1 MEIELK
7 VTEALK
13 NDVGRGVVRLD
24 TATRNKLKIA
34 AGDFV
39 EVGGKKSTGA
49 IVWRAY
55 AEDEGLGIVRMDG
68 ILRQNAMVSL
78 GDKIIIKN
86 ARVSEAKKVVISPAQ
101 PIRFSA
107 GFGDFINRRLLGRP
121 VVKGDKIIV
130 GVLGT
135 TLPFYVE
142 QTTPS
147 GIVQITS
154 HTHVIV
160 KEKPSEVEKLAI
172 PSVTYED
179 IGGLGDQIERIREM
193 IELPLK
199 HPELFEKLGIEPPKG
214 VLLHGP
220 PGTGKTLIA
229 KAVANETNAYFIS
242 LNGPEIMSKFYGES
256 EENLRKMFQEAEENA
271 PSIVFIDEI
280 DAIAPKREEVTGEVE
295 RRVVAQLLALMDGL
309 KGRGKIIVIGATNR
323 PNALDPAL
331 RRPGRFDRE
340 IVIGVPNKNGRKEI
354 LQVHTRGMPIF
365 PDTEPAIIRHS
376 LSERNNQTKIKIDVL
391 KELEGHLSGAKSLDE
406 IVASFETLPK
416 TDQKEINRLLG
427 NEFQQN
433 ITELS
438 LTPENVKSKIE
449 ASLVKYGSE
458 IEKRN
463 SLLEILVSK
472 SEKDALKVINELSE
486 EERADIQRILLDHF
500 LNELGEVTHGFVGA
514 DVEALV
520 KEAAMNALRRML
532 PKINLEEEAIPPEV
546 LEKLEVI
553 RSDFLEALKTVEPS
567 ALREVFVE
575 VPDIS
580 WEDVG
585 GLSNIKQTLRE
596 VVEWPIK
603 QPKVFEEM
611 GIKPPKGVLL
621 YGPPGTGKTLL
632 AKAVANETEANFI
645 SIKGPEV
652 LSKWVGESEK
662 AIREI
667 FKKARQAAPCIIF
680 FDEIDAIGSRRGEEV
695 GSKVGERIVNQI
707 LTELDGLEEL
717 YGVVIIGA
725 TNRPDLIDQGLLRPG
740 RFDKLLLVPVP
751 DEKARLE
758 IFKIHTKTVPLAKDV
773 DLKGLAKKTVDWVGA
788 DIESMCREAAMIALK
803 ETIDSGG
810 HLQSKKVAL
819 KHFEGAL
826 EKIKPSVT
834 RELKNSYESW
844 EKKFEVGPT
853 EELVYLQ

>member
-1 MEIELK
+1 MDIELK

-39 EVGGKKSTGA
+39 EIAGKKSTGA

-68 ILRQNAMVSL
+68 ILRQNTMVSL
-78 GDKIIIKN
+78 GDKVIIRN

-135 TLPFYVE
+135 TLPFFVE
-142 QTTPS
+142 QTTPG

-154 HTHVIV
+154 HTNVVV
-160 KEKPSEVEKLAI
+160 KEKPSEVEKFATS
-172 PSVTYED
+172 SVTYED

-199 HPELFEKLGIEPPKG
+199 HPELFEKLGIEAPKG

-271 PSIVFIDEI
+271 PSIIFIDEI

-323 PNALDPAL
+323 PNALDSAL

-340 IVIGVPNKNGRKEI
+340 IVIGVPNKNGRNEI

-365 PDTEPAIIRHS
+365 PESEPGMIKHS
-376 LSERNNQTKIKIDVL
+376 LSAWNKVTAGKIERLGEVRSHIQSAEYLSDVESFLESLPRFEQDEITRILGNQMQTGKGVFDSAEVTLKIDELIL
-391 KELEGHLSGAKSLDE
+391 KLEGEIDKRSRQLELLSTKKDGDTHS
-406 IVASFETLPK
+406 V
-416 TDQKEINRLLG
+416 
-427 NEFQQN
+427 
-433 ITELS
+433 
-438 LTPENVKSKIE
+438 IE
-449 ASLVKYGSE
+449 GF
-458 IEKRN
+458 
-463 SLLEILVSK
+463 
-472 SEKDALKVINELSE
+472 SE
-486 EERADIQRILLDHF
+486 EDRSDIHRTLMDSF
-500 LNELGEVTHGFVGA
+500 LNELGDVTHGFVGA
-514 DVEALV
+514 DIEALV
-520 KEAAMNALRRML
+520 KEAAMYALRRML
-532 PKINLEEEAIPPEV
+532 PRINLEEEAIPPEV
-546 LEKLEVI
+546 LEKLEVTK
-553 RSDFLEALKTVEPS
+553 SDFLDALKIVEPS

-580 WEDVG
+580 WDDVG
-585 GLSNIKQTLRE
+585 GLPDIKETLRE

-611 GIKPPKGVLL
+611 GIKPPKGILL

-662 AIREI
+662 AVREI

-680 FDEIDAIGSRRGEEV
+680 FDEIDAIGSRRSEES
-695 GSKVGERIVNQI
+695 GSKVGERMVNQI

-717 YGVVIIGA
+717 YGVVVIGA
-725 TNRPDLIDQGLLRPG
+725 TNRPDLIDPGLLRPG
-740 RFDKLLLVPVP
+740 RFDKLLLIHVP
-751 DEKARLE
+751 DLAARLE
-758 IFKIHTKTVPLAKDV
+758 IFRIHTKNMPLSKDV
-773 DLKGLAKKTVDWVGA
+773 DMKSLAKKTVDWVGA
-788 DIESMCREAAMIALK
+788 DIEALCREAAMIALK
-803 ETIDSGG
+803 ETQDKGG
-810 HLQSKKVAL
+810 HMHSKKVAL
-819 KHFEGAL
+819 KHFEKAL
-826 EKIKPSVT
+826 EKVKPSVT
-834 RELKNSYESW
+834 RDVKKYYESW
-844 EKKFEVGPT
+844 ERKYDVGPT

>member
-1 MEIELK
+1 MEVELK

-39 EVGGKKSTGA
+39 EVVGKKSTGA

-68 ILRQNAMVSL
+68 IIRQNAMVSL
-78 GDKIIIKN
+78 GDRVIIRN
-86 ARVSEAKKVVISPAQ
+86 ATVHEAKKAVISPAQ

-121 VVKGDKIIV
+121 IVKGDKIIV
-130 GVLGT
+130 GILGT

-142 QTTPS
+142 QTNPG

-154 HTHVIV
+154 NTHVVV
-160 KEKPSEVEKLAI
+160 KEKPSEMEKHLI

-179 IGGLGDQIERIREM
+179 IGGLKEEISRIREM

-271 PSIVFIDEI
+271 PSILFIDEI

-309 KGRGKIIVIGATNR
+309 KTRGKIIVIGATNR

-340 IVIGVPNKNGRKEI
+340 IVIGVPDKNGRKEI
-354 LQVHTRGMPIF
+354 LQVHTRGMPIA
-365 PDTEPAIIRHS
+365 PDPDLKVVRDRLREMNREARIR
-376 LSERNNQTKIKIDVL
+376 LDRLQGIEDLIKNGKSREEVMAA
-391 KELEGHLSGAKSLDE
+391 LEW
-406 IVASFETLPK
+406 LPK
-416 TDQKEINRLLG
+416 NEGMEMNRLLG
-427 NEFQQN
+427 GSRSH
-433 ITELS
+433 TEEDGALESEEILEETARLS
-438 LTPENVKSKIE
+438 EKLQREVSKRAKIIE
-449 ASLVKYGSE
+449 ALSGK
-458 IEKRN
+458 K
-463 SLLEILVSK
+463 K
-472 SEKDALKVINELSE
+472 EKDASKIIDGLSE
-486 EERADIQRILLDHF
+486 EDRNEVTRILLDHF
-500 LNELGEVTHGFVGA
+500 LNELAEVTHGFVGA
-514 DVEALV
+514 DIEALV
-520 KEAAMNALRRML
+520 KEAAMNALRRIL
-532 PKINLEEEAIPPEV
+532 PDINLEEESIPPEI
-546 LEKLEVI
+546 LERLEVT
-553 RSDFLEALKTVEPS
+553 RKDFLEALKTVEPS

-575 VPDIS
+575 VPDITWS
-580 WEDVG
+580 DVG
-585 GLSNIKQTLRE
+585 GLLEVKQTLKE
-596 VVEWPIK
+596 AVEWPIK
-603 QPKVFEEM
+603 YPKSFEAM

-632 AKAVANETEANFI
+632 AKAAANESEANFI

-652 LSKWVGESEK
+652 MSKWVGESEK
-662 AIREI
+662 AVREI

-680 FDEIDAIGSRRGEEV
+680 FDE
-695 GSKVGERIVNQI
+695 
-707 LTELDGLEEL
+707 
-717 YGVVIIGA
+717 
-725 TNRPDLIDQGLLRPG
+725 
-740 RFDKLLLVPVP
+740 
-751 DEKARLE
+751 
-758 IFKIHTKTVPLAKDV
+758 
-773 DLKGLAKKTVDWVGA
+773 
-788 DIESMCREAAMIALK
+788 
-803 ETIDSGG
+803 
-810 HLQSKKVAL
+810 
-819 KHFEGAL
+819 
-826 EKIKPSVT
+826 
-834 RELKNSYESW
+834 
-844 EKKFEVGPT
+844 
-853 EELVYLQ
+853 

>member
-1 MEIELK
+1 MEIVLK

-24 TATRNKLKIA
+24 TSTRNKLKIA

-68 ILRQNAMVSL
+68 IIRQNAMVSL
-78 GDKIIIKN
+78 GDKVVIKN
-86 ARVSEAKKVVISPAQ
+86 AFVNEAKKVVISPAQ

-135 TLPFYVE
+135 TLPFYIE
-142 QTTPS
+142 QTTPG

-154 HTHVIV
+154 HTHVVV
-160 KEKPSEVEKLAI
+160 KEKPSEIEKLAI

-179 IGGLGDQIERIREM
+179 IGGLEDEIERIREM

-271 PSIVFIDEI
+271 PSILFIDEI

-354 LQVHTRGMPIF
+354 LQVHTRGMPIS
-365 PDTEPAIIRHS
+365 PDPDPGVIKQRLVEMSEETKVKTEILREIGRH
-376 LSERNNQTKIKIDVL
+376 LD
-391 KELEGHLSGAKSLDE
+391 HAKSEEEVLELIESFPKNEQQE
-406 IVASFETLPK
+406 IE
-416 TDQKEINRLLG
+416 RLLG
-427 NEFQQN
+427 DEIGQTL
-433 ITELS
+433 TELN
-438 LTPENVKSKIE
+438 LDPGFVKEKAGDAI
-449 ASLVKYGSE
+449 ARFGSE

-463 SLLEILVSK
+463 TLLKTFGDK
-472 SEKDALKVINELSE
+472 SGKDAQKIFENLSE
-486 EERADIQRILLDHF
+486 EDLTDIQRILLDHF

-514 DVEALV
+514 DIEALV
-520 KEAAMNALRRML
+520 KEAAMNSLRRVL
-532 PKINLEEEAIPPEV
+532 PKINLEEEAIPPEI
-546 LEKLEVI
+546 LEKLEVT
-553 RSDFLEALKTVEPS
+553 RDDFLDALKIVEPS
-567 ALREVFVE
+567 ALREVFIE
-575 VPDIS
+575 IPDIS

-585 GLSNIKQTLRE
+585 GLSDIKQTLRE

-611 GIKPPKGVLL
+611 GIKPPKGILL

-680 FDEIDAIGSRRGEEV
+680 FDEIDAIGSRRGEEA
-695 GSKVGERIVNQI
+695 GTKVGERIVNQI
-707 LTELDGLEEL
+707 LTEIDGLEEL
-717 YGVVIIGA
+717 YGVVVIGA
-725 TNRPDLIDQGLLRPG
+725 TNRPDLIDPGLLRPG

-751 DEKARLE
+751 EEAARLE
-758 IFKIHTKTVPLAKDV
+758 IFKIHTKNMPLAKDV
-773 DLKGLAKKTVDWVGA
+773 DLKSLAKKTVDWVGA
-788 DIESMCREAAMIALK
+788 DIEAVSREAAMIALK
-803 ETIDSGG
+803 ETIDKVG
-810 HLQSKKVAL
+810 HLKSKKVAL
-819 KHFEGAL
+819 KHFESAL

-834 RELKNSYESW
+834 REVKKFYESW
-844 EKKFEVGPT
+844 EKKYEVGPT

>member
-1 MEIELK
+1 MDIELK

-34 AGDFV
+34 AGDFI
-39 EVGGKKSTGA
+39 EVAGKKSTGA

-68 ILRQNAMVSL
+68 ILRQNTTVSL
-78 GDKIIIKN
+78 GDKIIIRT

-135 TLPFYVE
+135 TLPFFVE
-142 QTTPS
+142 QTTPG

-154 HTHVIV
+154 HTDVVV
-160 KEKPSEVEKLAI
+160 KEKPSEVEKLSI
-172 PSVTYED
+172 SSVSYED

-271 PSIVFIDEI
+271 PSIIFIDEI

-309 KGRGKIIVIGATNR
+309 KGRGKLIVIGATNR
-323 PNALDPAL
+323 PNALDSAL

-340 IVIGVPNKNGRKEI
+340 IIIGVPNKNGRKEI

-365 PDTEPAIIRHS
+365 PESEQGLIKHS
-376 LSERNNQTKIKIDVL
+376 LTSWNKNTTGKIDRLREAKDHIEQLESTAEVESLIESLPQSEKEDLTRILGDQMQINVEGKVSSPAAMLTKIDDLIL
-391 KELEGHLSGAKSLDE
+391 KLEGDVDKRSRQL
-406 IVASFETLPK
+406 
-416 TDQKEINRLLG
+416 
-427 NEFQQN
+427 
-433 ITELS
+433 ELI
-438 LTPENVKSKIE
+438 SK
-449 ASLVKYGSE
+449 K
-458 IEKRN
+458 
-463 SLLEILVSK
+463 
-472 SEKDALKVINELSE
+472 KDIDAHSVFNDFSE
-486 EERADIQRILLDHF
+486 EDRSDIHRTLMDSF
-500 LNELGEVTHGFVGA
+500 LNELGDVTHGFVGA

-532 PKINLEEEAIPPEV
+532 PRINLEDEAISPEV
-546 LEKLEVI
+546 LEKLEVT
-553 RSDFLEALKTVEPS
+553 RSDFLDAMKIVEPS

-575 VPDIS
+575 VPDIT

-585 GLSNIKQTLRE
+585 GLPDIKETLRE

-611 GIKPPKGVLL
+611 GIKPPKGILL

-662 AIREI
+662 AVREI

-680 FDEIDAIGSRRGEEV
+680 FDEIDAIGSRRSEES
-695 GSKVGERIVNQI
+695 GSKVGERMVNQI

-717 YGVVIIGA
+717 YGVVVIGA
-725 TNRPDLIDQGLLRPG
+725 TNRPDLIDPGLLRPG
-740 RFDKLLLVPVP
+740 RFDKHLLVHVP
-751 DEKARLE
+751 DSAARLE
-758 IFKIHTKTVPLAKDV
+758 IFKIHTKDMPLAKDV

-788 DIESMCREAAMIALK
+788 DIEALCREAAMIALK
-803 ETIDSGG
+803 ETLDKGG
-810 HLQSKKVAL
+810 HLRAKKVAL
-819 KHFEGAL
+819 KHFEEAL
-826 EKIKPSVT
+826 EKVKPSVT
-834 RELKNSYESW
+834 REVKKYYESW
-844 EKKFEVGPT
+844 ERKYEVGPT
-853 EELVYLQ
+853 EELVYLH

>member
-1 MEIELK
+1 MDIELK
-7 VTEALK
+7 VTESLK

-24 TATRNKLKIA
+24 TATRNRLKVA

-39 EVGGKKSTGA
+39 EIAGKKTTGA

-68 ILRQNAMVSL
+68 IIRQNALVSL
-78 GDKIIIKN
+78 GDKVIIRAAN
-86 ARVSEAKKVVISPAQ
+86 VSEAKSVVISPAQ
-101 PIRFSA
+101 PIRFST

-121 VVKGDKIIV
+121 IVKGDKIIV

-142 QTTPS
+142 QTNPA

-154 HTHVIV
+154 QTNVTV
-160 KEKPSEVEKLAI
+160 KEKPSEVARH
-172 PSVTYED
+172 PVAGVTYED
-179 IGGLGDQIERIREM
+179 IGGLKDEISRIREM

-256 EENLRKMFQEAEENA
+256 EESLRKMFQEGEENA
-271 PSIVFIDEI
+271 PSIIFIDEI

-323 PNALDPAL
+323 PNALDPAI

-340 IVIGVPNKNGRKEI
+340 IVIGVPNKNGRKEV
-354 LQVHTRGMPIF
+354 LQVHTRGMPI
-365 PDTEPAIIRHS
+365 EPPLEPSTVKHLLMEQIEETAAKMDRLHGIEGLITGASREETDAI
-376 LSERNNQTKIKIDVL
+376 LSK
-391 KELEGHLSGAKSLDE
+391 
-406 IVASFETLPK
+406 LPK
-416 TDQKEINRLLG
+416 TDQIELKGAVSGEELDVTRLERVFKKHDEKISKKKGLIKTFQDSKTEKEAQKAIKG
-427 NEFQQN
+427 
-433 ITELS
+433 I
-438 LTPENVKSKIE
+438 PEE
-449 ASLVKYGSE
+449 
-458 IEKRN
+458 
-463 SLLEILVSK
+463 
-472 SEKDALKVINELSE
+472 DM
-486 EERADIQRILLDHF
+486 ADIKRALLDSF
-500 LNELGEVTHGFVGA
+500 LNELSEVTHGFVGA
-514 DVEALV
+514 DIEALV
-520 KEAAMNALRRML
+520 KEAAMNSLRRIL
-532 PKINLEEEAIPPEV
+532 PEINLEEESIPPEV
-546 LEKLEVI
+546 LEKLTVTKN
-553 RSDFLEALKTVEPS
+553 DFLEALKTVEPS

-575 VPDIS
+575 IPDIT

-585 GLSNIKQTLRE
+585 GLSDIKQTIRE
-596 VVEWPIK
+596 TVEWPMKYPQI
-603 QPKVFEEM
+603 FEEM
-611 GIKPPKGVLL
+611 GIKAPKGVLL

-632 AKAVANETEANFI
+632 AKAVANESEANFI

-662 AIREI
+662 AMREI

-680 FDEIDAIGSRRGEEV
+680 FDEMDAIGSRRGEET
-695 GSKVGERIVNQI
+695 GSKVGERMVNQI
-707 LTELDGLEEL
+707 LTEIDGLEEL
-717 YGVVIIGA
+717 YGVVVIAA
-725 TNRPDLIDQGLLRPG
+725 TNRPDLLDPGLMRPG
-740 RFDKLLLVPVP
+740 RFDKQLLVEVP
-751 DEKARLE
+751 DEVARFE
-758 IFKIHTKTVPLAKDV
+758 IFRIHTKDMPLDKDV
-773 DLKGLAKKTVDWVGA
+773 DLKRHAKKTVDWVGA
-788 DIESMCREAAMIALK
+788 DIEAVCREAAMLAIK
-803 ETIDSGG
+803 ENMDKNGTP
-810 HLQSKKVAL
+810 KARKVSER
-819 KHFEGAL
+819 HFEKAL

-834 RELKNSYESW
+834 KDVRKKYESW
-844 EKKFEVGPT
+844 ERKYDMGMK

>member
-1 MEIELK
+1 MDIELK

-24 TATRNKLKIA
+24 TATRNTLKIA

-39 EVGGKKSTGA
+39 EVAGKKSTGA

-68 ILRQNAMVSL
+68 ILRQNTLVSL
-78 GDKIIIKN
+78 GDKIIIRN
-86 ARVSEAKKVVISPAQ
+86 ATVSEAKKVVISPAQ

-135 TLPFYVE
+135 TLPFFVE
-142 QTTPS
+142 QTTPG

-154 HTHVIV
+154 HTNVVV

-172 PSVTYED
+172 SSVTYED

-256 EENLRKMFQEAEENA
+256 EENLRKMFQDAEENA
-271 PSIVFIDEI
+271 PSIIFIDEI

-309 KGRGKIIVIGATNR
+309 KGRGKLIVIGATNR
-323 PNALDPAL
+323 PNALDSAL

-340 IVIGVPNKNGRKEI
+340 IVIGVPNKKGRNEI

-365 PDTEPAIIRHS
+365 PESEPGLIKHS
-376 LSERNNQTKIKIDVL
+376 LSDWNKAAAGKIERLGEVRSHIQSAKY
-391 KELEGHLSGAKSLDE
+391 LSE
-406 IVASFETLPK
+406 VESFIETLPRPE
-416 TDQKEINRLLG
+416 QE
-427 NEFQQN
+427 
-433 ITELS
+433 ELS
-438 LTPENVKSKIE
+438 RILGRQMQSGDGLFDPAVITSKIDDLILKLE
-449 ASLVKYGSE
+449 GEVD
-458 IEKRN
+458 KR
-463 SLLEILVSK
+463 SRQLELLSTI
-472 SEKDALKVINELSE
+472 KDGDAHSVLEGFSE
-486 EERADIQRILLDHF
+486 EDRSDIHRTLMNSF
-500 LNELGEVTHGFVGA
+500 LNELGDVTHGFVGA
-514 DVEALV
+514 DIEALV

-532 PKINLEEEAIPPEV
+532 PRINLEEEAIPPEV
-546 LEKLEVI
+546 LEKLEVT
-553 RSDFLEALKTVEPS
+553 RSDFLDALKIVDPS

-585 GLSNIKQTLRE
+585 GLPDIKETLRE

-662 AIREI
+662 AVREI

-680 FDEIDAIGSRRGEEV
+680 FDEIDAIGSRRGEES
-695 GSKVGERIVNQI
+695 GSKVGERMVNQI

-717 YGVVIIGA
+717 YGVVVIGA
-725 TNRPDLIDQGLLRPG
+725 TNRPDLIDPGLLRPG
-740 RFDKLLLVPVP
+740 RFDKHLLVHVP
-751 DEKARLE
+751 DSEARLE
-758 IFKIHTKTVPLAKDV
+758 IFRIHTKDMPLATDV

-788 DIESMCREAAMIALK
+788 DIEAVCREAAMIALK
-803 ETIDSGG
+803 ETRDKGG
-810 HLQSKKVAL
+810 HLHSKKVTL
-819 KHFEGAL
+819 KHFEKAL
-826 EKIKPSVT
+826 ERVKPSVT
-834 RELKNSYESW
+834 REV
-844 EKKFEVGPT
+844 KKFYERWERKYEVGPA
-853 EELVYLQ
+853 EELVYLH

>member
-1 MEIELK
+1 MEVELK

-39 EVGGKKSTGA
+39 EVVGKKSTGA

-68 ILRQNAMVSL
+68 IIRQNAKVSL
-78 GDKIIIKN
+78 GDKVKIKN
-86 ARVSEAKKVVISPAQ
+86 AVVHEASKVVISPAQ

-121 VVKGDKIIV
+121 VVKGDKLVV

-154 HTHVIV
+154 HTHVVV
-160 KEKPSEVEKLAI
+160 KEKPTEIERLAI

-179 IGGLGDQIERIREM
+179 IGGLGEEIERIREM

-256 EENLRKMFQEAEENA
+256 EENLRKTFQEAEENA

-340 IVIGVPNKNGRKEI
+340 IVIGVPNKKGRKEI
-354 LQVHTRGMPIF
+354 LQVHTRGMPIM
-365 PDTEPAIIRHS
+365 PDLDAGAVAAQLREKNRRAERDVES
-376 LSERNNQTKIKIDVL
+376 LLEL
-391 KELEGHLSGAKSLDE
+391 KMRLSGVKTEEEVAELVKSL
-406 IVASFETLPK
+406 PK
-416 TDQKEINRLLG
+416 GARDSVMRLLG
-427 NEFQQN
+427 KEFEGDVE
-433 ITELS
+433 ELYIE
-438 LTPENVKSKIE
+438 PEYLSTRIE
-449 ASLVKYGSE
+449 ESVEKLHRE
-458 IEKRN
+458 IETRTRVLKKLSAEKTGDVR
-463 SLLEILVSK
+463 EII
-472 SEKDALKVINELSE
+472 AELSE
-486 EERADIQRILLDHF
+486 EDRTSVQRAPKERFLD
-500 LNELGEVTHGFVGA
+500 ELAEVTHGFVGA
-514 DVEALV
+514 DIEALV
-520 KEAAMNALRRML
+520 KEAAMNALRRVL

-546 LEKLEVI
+546 LERLEVT
-553 RSDFLEALKTVEPS
+553 REDFLGALKTVEPS
-567 ALREVFVE
+567 ALREVYVE
-575 VPDIS
+575 VPDVT
-580 WEDVG
+580 WDDVG
-585 GLSNIKQTLRE
+585 GLEEIKQTLRE
-596 VVEWPIK
+596 VVEWPIN
-603 QPKVFEEM
+603 QPEVFEEM
-611 GIKPPKGVLL
+611 GIKPPKGILL

-632 AKAVANETEANFI
+632 AKAVANESEANFI
-645 SIKGPEV
+645 SVKGPEV

-680 FDEIDAIGSRRGEEV
+680 FDEIDAISSRRGVEV
-695 GSKVGERIVNQI
+695 GTRVAERVVNQL

-717 YGVVIIGA
+717 YGVVVIGA
-725 TNRPDLIDQGLLRPG
+725 TNRPDLIDPGLLRPG
-740 RFDKLLLVPVP
+740 RLDKLLLVQVP

-758 IFKIHTKTVPLAKDV
+758 IFRIHTKNVPLSEDV
-773 DLKGLAKKTVDWVGA
+773 NLEELAKKTVDWVGA
-788 DIESMCREAAMIALK
+788 DIEAVCREAVMLALK
-803 ETIDSGG
+803 EVLDSEGK
-810 HLQSKKVAL
+810 LKARKVGL
-819 KHFEGAL
+819 KHFEEAL
-826 EKIKPSVT
+826 EKVKPSVS
-834 RELKNSYESW
+834 REMKKFYESW
-844 EKKFEVGPT
+844 ERKYEVGAP

>member
-1 MEIELK
+1 MEVELK

-39 EVGGKKSTGA
+39 EVLGKKSTGA

-68 ILRQNAMVSL
+68 ILRQNTMVSL
-78 GDKIIIKN
+78 GDKVIIKN
-86 ARVSEAKKVVISPAQ
+86 ASVSEAKKVTISPAQ

-107 GFGDFINRRLLGRP
+107 GFGDFINRRLLGRS
-121 VVKGDKIIV
+121 VVKNDKIIV

-135 TLPFYVE
+135 TLPFFVE
-142 QTTPS
+142 QTTPG

-154 HTHVIV
+154 HTQVVV

-172 PSVTYED
+172 PGVTYED
-179 IGGLGDQIERIREM
+179 IGGLGDEIERIREM

-199 HPELFEKLGIEPPKG
+199 HPELFEKLGIEAPKG

-256 EENLRKMFQEAEENA
+256 EENLRKMFQEAEENS
-271 PSIVFIDEI
+271 PSILFIDEI

-309 KGRGKIIVIGATNR
+309 KSRGKIIVIGATNR
-323 PNALDPAL
+323 PNSIDPAL

-365 PDTEPAIIRHS
+365 PELEPTLIIQNLSVRNKEIATKIDRLNDLKKHINTATTS
-376 LSERNNQTKIKIDVL
+376 EEVSKTLTTYPKSELHELKRLIVGESESVSEEMHKEPEFLRKRIDEVSNKLKNQMEKWKLLSESL
-391 KELEGHLSGAKSLDE
+391 KGKNEEQSTKSL
-406 IVASFETLPK
+406 K
-416 TDQKEINRLLG
+416 K
-427 NEFQQN
+427 
-433 ITELS
+433 
-438 LTPENVKSKIE
+438 
-449 ASLVKYGSE
+449 
-458 IEKRN
+458 
-463 SLLEILVSK
+463 
-472 SEKDALKVINELSE
+472 LSE
-486 EERADIQRILLDHF
+486 EDKTDFQRLILDNF
-500 LNELGEVTHGFVGA
+500 LNELGDVTHGFVGA
-514 DVEALV
+514 DIEALV
-520 KEAAMNALRRML
+520 KEAAMNALRKLL
-532 PKINLEEEAIPPEV
+532 PEIDLEEESIPPEV
-546 LEKLEVI
+546 LERLEVTKD
-553 RSDFLEALKTVEPS
+553 DFLSALKTIEPS
-567 ALREVFVE
+567 ALREVFIE
-575 VPDIS
+575 VPDIT
-580 WEDVG
+580 WNEVG
-585 GLSNIKQTLRE
+585 GLSEIKETLRE
-596 VVEWPIK
+596 TVEWPIK

-611 GIKPPKGVLL
+611 GINPPKGILL

-632 AKAVANETEANFI
+632 AKMVANETEANFI

-680 FDEIDAIGSRRGEEV
+680 FDEIDSIVSRRGDET

-725 TNRPDLIDQGLLRPG
+725 TNRPDLIDPGLLRPG
-740 RFDKLLLVPVP
+740 RFDKLLLVNVP
-751 DEKARLE
+751 DAKARHE
-758 IFKIHTKTVPLAKDV
+758 IFKIHTSTMPLAKDV
-773 DLKGLAKKTVDWVGA
+773 DLGSLAKKTLDWVGA
-788 DIESMCREAAMIALK
+788 DIEALCREAAMLALK
-803 ETIDSGG
+803 ETMDKGG
-810 HLQSKKVAL
+810 HLKSKKVAL
-819 KHFEGAL
+819 QHFEKAL
-826 EKIKPSVT
+826 EKTKPSVT
-834 RELKNSYESW
+834 REVKKFYESW
-844 EKKFEVGPT
+844 EKKYEVGPT

>member
-1 MEIELK
+1 MELELK

-39 EVGGKKSTGA
+39 EVAGKKSTGA

-68 ILRQNAMVSL
+68 IIRQNALVSL
-78 GDKIIIKN
+78 GDKVIIKN
-86 ARVSEAKKVVISPAQ
+86 ANSNEAKKVTISPAQ

-142 QTTPS
+142 QTTPV

-154 HTHVIV
+154 HTHVMV
-160 KEKPSEVEKLAI
+160 KEKPSEVEKLTI

-199 HPELFEKLGIEPPKG
+199 HPELFEKLGIEAPKG

-295 RRVVAQLLALMDGL
+295 RRVVAQLLASLDGL

-340 IVIGVPNKNGRKEI
+340 IVIGVPNKNGRNEI

-365 PDTEPAIIRHS
+365 PDTDPGIIKHS
-376 LSERNNQTKIKIDVL
+376 LSEWNEKTLKKMERL
-391 KELEGHLSGAKSLDE
+391 KELMEHINKANREEDIIDLIEA
-406 IVASFETLPK
+406 IPK
-416 TDQKEINRLLG
+416 TEQGEIKRLFG
-427 NEFQQN
+427 DEFEQN
-433 ITELS
+433 NFEL
-438 LTPENVKSKIE
+438 LFKPEFVKSKTDYIL
-449 ASLVKYGSE
+449 SKFKGE

-463 SLLEILVSK
+463 KLIKVLSK
-472 SEKDALKVINELSE
+472 KNEEDARKAIIELSE
-486 EERADIQRILLDHF
+486 EDRTDIQRILLDHF

-514 DVEALV
+514 DIEALV
-520 KEAAMNALRRML
+520 KEAAMNALRRLL
-532 PKINLEEEAIPPEV
+532 PKIDLEEEIIPPEV
-546 LEKLEVI
+546 LEKLEVN
-553 RSDFLEALKTVEPS
+553 RADFLDALKSIEPS
-567 ALREVFVE
+567 ALREVFIE

-596 VVEWPIK
+596 VVEWPIQ

-611 GIKPPKGVLL
+611 GIKPPKGILL

-680 FDEIDAIGSRRGEEV
+680 FDEIDALGSKRGEEV

-707 LTELDGLEEL
+707 LTEIDGLEEL

-740 RFDKLLLVPVP
+740 RFDKLLLVHVP
-751 DEKARLE
+751 NEAARLE
-758 IFKIHTKTVPLAKDV
+758 IFKIHTKNMPLSDDV
-773 DLKGLAKKTVDWVGA
+773 DLKSLAKKTVDWVGA
-788 DIESMCREAAMIALK
+788 DIEAMSREAAMIALK
-803 ETIDSGG
+803 ESLDRGG
-810 HLQSKKVAL
+810 HLQSKEVAL
-819 KHFEGAL
+819 KHFEKAL